1 MVLLLRLSKTKS
13 TKVNEIYQNIEVL
26 VPNAPLRL
34 SQALFSLNMFCKRAY
49 LKNGQTLDPKKFYA
63 IPFQKLVFL
72 ISLYPEFLEKNQINK
87 KS

>member
-1 MVLLLRLSKTKS
+1 
-13 TKVNEIYQNIEVL
+13 
-26 VPNAPLRL
+26 
-34 SQALFSLNMFCKRAY
+34 MFCKRAY

-72 ISLYPEFLEKNQINK
+72 ISLYPEFLEKKNKEIK